1 MPTDINVKNLA
12 REMHFCAVLRV
23 GGETAWGRM
32 TAEAQDDIYAAEAW
46 YRTYGRWDEGV
57 EKVTVED
64 VALAYASLTS
74 RAS

>member
-1 MPTDINVKNLA
+1 MPADIKVKNLA
-12 REMHFCAVLRV
+12 REMHFSAVLRV

-64 VALAYASLTS
+64 VALAYVSLTS

>member
-1 MPTDINVKNLA
+1 MPADIKVKNLA

-46 YRTYGRWDEGV
+46 YRTYVRWDEGV

-64 VALAYASLTS
+64 VALAYARLTS